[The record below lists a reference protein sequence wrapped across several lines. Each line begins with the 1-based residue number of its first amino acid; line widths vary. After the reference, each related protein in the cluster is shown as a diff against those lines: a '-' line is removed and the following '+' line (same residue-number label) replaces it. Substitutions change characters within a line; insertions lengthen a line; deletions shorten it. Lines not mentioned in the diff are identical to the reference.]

1 MDQVIAW
8 LTDPAHWSDTTG
20 VPNRLF
26 EHLYLCA
33 LSLGLATLLAFP
45 IALYIGHTGRLAGIA
60 VNVANIGRAIPS
72 YAMMGILLPISLA
85 AAPVLGYDPGL
96 GLAFLPVFGA
106 MTLLAIPP
114 ILVQTWAGLRAVDRE
129 LIEAARGMG
138 MTERRILTSIELPLA
153 SSVIVG
159 GFRTATL
166 QVIATATIGAIF
178 AFGGL
183 GRFIFDGLNQG
194 LAGRT
199 SIYAGAIMVAGLA
212 IGVDLALALIQRRL
226 TPRALQA
233 PRRRATSG
241 PSSVVGGADLGTA
254 TGDAR

>member
-1 MDQVIAW
+1 V
-8 LTDPAHWSDTTG
+8 
-20 VPNRLF
+20 F

-45 IALYIGHTGRLAGIA
+45 VALYIGHTGKLAGIA

-72 YAMMGILLPISLA
+72 YAMMGILLPVSLA
-85 AAPVLGYDPGL
+85 LAPVIGYDPGL

-153 SSVIVG
+153 SAVIVG

-166 QVIATATIGAIF
+166 QVIATATIGAIVSG
-178 AFGGL
+178 GGL
-183 GRFIFDGLNQG
+183 GRFIVDGIHNQDYTTVVG
-194 LAGRT
+194 GVILV
-199 SIYAGAIMVAGLA
+199 SGLA
-212 IGVDLALALIQRRL
+212 IGADFVLAGVQRWV
-226 TPRALQA
+226 TPRGVKLAAARRDEPADVA
-233 PRRRATSG
+233 PPV
-241 PSSVVGGADLGTA
+241 PSPSPT
-254 TGDAR
+254 

>member
-20 VPNRLF
+20 VPNRVF

-45 IALYIGHTGRLAGIA
+45 VALYIGHTGKLAGIA

-72 YAMMGILLPISLA
+72 YAMMGILLPVSLA
-85 AAPVLGYDPGL
+85 LAPVIGYDPGL

-153 SSVIVG
+153 SAVIVG

-183 GRFIFDGLNQG
+183 GRFIIDGKLNQDTAMLVSG
-194 LAGRT
+194 AILVTVLAVVIDMLLAG
-199 SIYAGAIMVAGLA
+199 L
-212 IGVDLALALIQRRL
+212 QRLL
-226 TPRALQA
+226 TPKALRAKKG
-233 PRRRATSG
+233 RAIEE
-241 PSSVVGGADLGTA
+241 PSIDPTVLPTGSVSTV
-254 TGDAR
+254 

>member
-1 MDQVIAW
+1 MDGVVAW
-8 LTDPAHWSDTTG
+8 LTDPSHWTDTTG
-20 VPNRLF
+20 VPNRVF

-33 LSLGLATLLAFP
+33 LSLALATLVAFP
-45 IALYIGHTGRLAGIA
+45 VALYIGHTGKLAGIA

-85 AAPVLGYDPGL
+85 LAPVIGYDPGL

-114 ILVQTWAGLRAVDRE
+114 ILVQTWAGLRSVDRE

-138 MTERRILTSIELPLA
+138 MSERRILTSIELPLA

-183 GRFIFDGLNQG
+183 GRFIFDGKLNQDSAQLVSG
-194 LAGRT
+194 AILVTVLAVFIDMLLAG
-199 SIYAGAIMVAGLA
+199 L
-212 IGVDLALALIQRRL
+212 QRLL
-226 TPRALQA
+226 TPKALRA
-233 PRRRATSG
+233 RRQRAIEE
-241 PSSVVGGADLGTA
+241 PSIDPTVVPAESPSA
-254 TGDAR
+254 I

>member
-45 IALYIGHTGRLAGIA
+45 IALYIGHTGKLAGIA

-183 GRFIFDGLNQG
+183 GRFIFDGKLNQDTPMLISG
-194 LAGRT
+194 AILVTALAVVIDMLLAG
-199 SIYAGAIMVAGLA
+199 L
-212 IGVDLALALIQRRL
+212 QRLL
-226 TPRALQA
+226 TPKALRAKKQ
-233 PRRRATSG
+233 RAIEE
-241 PSSVVGGADLGTA
+241 PSIDPTVLP
-254 TGDAR
+254 TGSPSAI